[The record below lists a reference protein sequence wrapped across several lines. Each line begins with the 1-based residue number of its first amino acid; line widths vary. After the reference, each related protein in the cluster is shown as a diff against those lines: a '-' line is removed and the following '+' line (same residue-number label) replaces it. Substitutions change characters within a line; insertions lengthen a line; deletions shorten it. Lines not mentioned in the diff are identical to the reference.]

1 MIFMPWD
8 RLRKKEDAMNLVE
21 GIQAERKRVEELR
34 KEYVAIGQSGQLAIM
49 LNIDPALK
57 EADASIASGDAVRM
71 LVAYNSLQEIT
82 G

>member
-1 MIFMPWD
+1 
-8 RLRKKEDAMNLVE
+8 MNLVE

-34 KEYVAIGQSGQLAIM
+34 EQYVAIGRAGQPAIV

-57 EADASIASGDAVRM
+57 EADASIASGDVVRM
-71 LVAYNSLQEIT
+71 LAACKSLQEIT

>member
-1 MIFMPWD
+1 V
-8 RLRKKEDAMNLVE
+8 NLVE

-34 KEYVAIGQSGQLAIM
+34 KEYVAIGPSGLLALM

-57 EADASIASGDAVRM
+57 EADACIASGDVVRM
-71 LVAYNSLQEIT
+71 LSAYKSLQEIT

>member
-1 MIFMPWD
+1 
-8 RLRKKEDAMNLVE
+8 MNLVE

-34 KEYVAIGQSGQLAIM
+34 KEYVAIGPAGTLALM

-57 EADASIASGDAVRM
+57 EADASIASGDVVRM
-71 LVAYNSLQEIT
+71 LKSYNELQGIT